1 MASSGQSVLC
11 VYRYDPLDRL
21 ADCSPAGQGSTRFF
35 YQKTHLATQIQ
46 GQAQHSLMRTDE
58 QLLACLSAEN
68 NQRDGVL
75 LATDQQQSVTVA
87 QGLEFAYT
95 PYGHRHPSGTA
106 NLPGFTGQ
114 RVDPVTGHYLLG
126 NGYRAFNPVLM
137 RFNSPDS
144 LSPFGEGGVNAYGYC
159 GGDPVNWV
167 DWTGSTPA
175 LLKGVLRFLKV
186 MKPSRRLSSGNVTG
200 TSLQPLSDG
209 INSGLSTSAPQ
220 LSHSAAVRQVELVS
234 VSVKKLNKEAG
245 LDSVKAAKE
254 FKANDKLY
262 SEYIDKSKK
271 LKSDTQVGLS
281 FYDEDDLVYEYTH
294 VQQYIREQRKLAN
307 PIQDLSTPPSYKLA
321 REIKGDKELELIM
334 EQIRGV
340 KQPASNLPR

>member
-321 REIKGDKELELIM
+321 REIKGDKETL
-334 EQIRGV
+334 
-340 KQPASNLPR
+340 KK